1 MGLLKW
7 LFKRSFEAD
16 FREIGPVELSE
27 QAAEVMM
34 RKLAISAC
42 VNMTGNA
49 LALSVFRT
57 YVGGKEAQGED
68 FYTLNVRPNPN
79 QSAAEFWR
87 AVVAEMMLN
96 GEALVISQKGSREES
111 LWLADGFG
119 LVEDG
124 NPFAVNRW
132 QVTGV
137 NGKSLS
143 KIYAEKDVLHFRLS
157 AMDVRAPLA
166 ALSDSYERLMS
177 SVQKDMRW
185 RLGKHY
191 KAKIGR
197 MAQGTEDFNAKFRE
211 MLESQIRP
219 ALTNDITVLP
229 QYEGYEYSD
238 LNNEKSNTGKMSD
251 LGREYRNLCNDV
263 LEMTAIAYGMPPVL
277 LLGKVADSKDAFAR
291 WMTEVIDPLAETIA
305 DEINHKSFGQKEY
318 LGGRKLVIDT
328 SGIQHF
334 DIFGNADH
342 IAKLVGSGWSYN
354 DILRIVG
361 GAEVDEPWARQH
373 FFTKNNE
380 AMSNAGERTVKESV
394 KESVKG
400 GE

>member
-7 LFKRSFEAD
+7 LFKHSFEGEFHEVNLD
-16 FREIGPVELSE
+16 E
-27 QAAEVMM
+27 QDMQTAEVQM
-34 RKLAISAC
+34 RKLAMAAC
-42 VNMTGNA
+42 INMTGNA

-57 YVGGKEAQGED
+57 YADGKEVQGED

-87 AVVAEMMLN
+87 AVVAKMMLD
-96 GEALVISQKGSREES
+96 GEALVVSQKSGGREA

-119 LVEDG
+119 LVNDSA
-124 NPFAVNRW
+124 PFAANRW
-132 QVTGV
+132 QVSGI
-137 NGKSLS
+137 NGRTLNRV
-143 KIYAEKDVLHFRLS
+143 YAERDVLHFKLGT
-157 AMDVRAPLA
+157 MDVQAPLA
-166 ALSDSYERLMS
+166 ALSNSYAKLMD

-197 MAQGTEDFNAKFRE
+197 MAQGTEDFNSKFRQ
-211 MLESQIRP
+211 MLDKQIRP

-229 QYEGYEYSD
+229 EFEGYEYTD
-238 LNNEKSNTGKMSD
+238 LNNERASTGKMSD
-251 LGREYRNLCNDV
+251 LGREYRALCNDI
-263 LEMTAIAYGMPPVL
+263 LEMTAIAYAMPPVL

-291 WMTEVIDPLAETIA
+291 WMTEAIDPLAETIA
-305 DEINHKSFGQKEY
+305 DEINHKTFGAVAY
-318 LGGRKLVIDT
+318 LGGKKLVVDT

-334 DIFGNADH
+334 DIFSNADH

-354 DILRIVG
+354 DILRIIG
-361 GAEVDEPWARQH
+361 GAELDEDWAKQH

-380 AMSNAGERTVKESV
+380 NVSAL
-394 KESVKG
+394 KG
-400 GE
+400 GEK